1 MLLVHPTGTVIP
13 VRAVIPSEQLA
24 QAAQDHGILY
34 KLHAAS
40 QLTTLAKIV

>member
-1 MLLVHPTGTVIP
+1 VLLVHPTGTVIP
-13 VRAVIPSEQLA
+13 VLAVIPSEQLA

-34 KLHAAS
+34 KLLAAS